1 MNSTPSPIPHSIEAE
16 RIVLGAM
23 MLDAGIAKR
32 YGSEMSA
39 DMFWYSPHG
48 IVFDVIRDMIGQN
61 KPSEPTLV
69 TMELHK
75 RGQLE
80 QVGGAPYVTEL
91 FCSTPTTA
99 TADHYRNEVETH
111 HARRLVLDTAAEA
124 MRRATAPDADPV
136 RIADDMRSAFSG
148 ILSLSSRDARRDI
161 APLSRYEA
169 IYRDFAMRVEERA
182 FPLRKWL
189 PGLSRAGKT
198 LVPGELVAIVAD
210 TGVGKT
216 AIASSLALAARPL
229 KVAYFQ
235 LELPS
240 TLAYPRFLQSVYGKT
255 LGEVYDMHK
264 TSPDEAWGTHGDL
277 SHLWLSVR
285 SGLSIEKIRQRVEA
299 MNAISDEPFGMVI
312 VDYMQLLRGN
322 GKTRYERYSNEAEEA
337 KVAAKETDSIWVV
350 LSQVG
355 RPDGAAET
363 YEPGL
368 HDAKES
374 GSIENSAGLVLGI
387 SRCDDT
393 HGEALK
399 VRVLKSTKGGAG
411 TTVVANWN
419 VQTLKITERYDGD
432 IIP

>member
-1 MNSTPSPIPHSIEAE
+1 
-16 RIVLGAM
+16 
-23 MLDAGIAKR
+23 
-32 YGSEMSA
+32 
-39 DMFWYSPHG
+39 
-48 IVFDVIRDMIGQN
+48 
-61 KPSEPTLV
+61 
-69 TMELHK
+69 
-75 RGQLE
+75 
-80 QVGGAPYVTEL
+80 
-91 FCSTPTTA
+91 
-99 TADHYRNEVETH
+99 
-111 HARRLVLDTAAEA
+111 
-124 MRRATAPDADPV
+124 
-136 RIADDMRSAFSG
+136 
-148 ILSLSSRDARRDI
+148 
-161 APLSRYEA
+161 
-169 IYRDFAMRVEERA
+169 
-182 FPLRKWL
+182 
-189 PGLSRAGKT
+189 
-198 LVPGELVAIVAD
+198 
-210 TGVGKT
+210 
-216 AIASSLALAARPL
+216 
-229 KVAYFQ
+229 
-235 LELPS
+235 
-240 TLAYPRFLQSVYGKT
+240 
-255 LGEVYDMHK
+255 
-264 TSPDEAWGTHGDL
+264 
-277 SHLWLSVR
+277 
-285 SGLSIEKIRQRVEA
+285 LSIEKIRQRVEA